1 MKKLFVLIWII
12 STAVMLKI
20 NFEYA
25 KDIKSYQQKTE
36 ELKREKKYYEQRY
49 GQTLENDLEAWLARD
64 LHFTGYQVDFLTIGK
79 DFERKN
85 DLEGLITINRGSRQ
99 EDYRFKVIFDRNGLP
114 LVTELA
120 SEKVVRE

>member
-1 MKKLFVLIWII
+1 MLIWIVF
-12 STAVMLKI
+12 TVVLLKI

-25 KDIKSYQQKTE
+25 NDIKSYQQKIE
-36 ELKREKKYYEQRY
+36 KLKGEKKYYERRY

-64 LHFTGYQVDFLTIGK
+64 LHFTDYQVDFLTVGK

-85 DLEGLITINRGSRQ
+85 DLEGLIIINRSNGQ
-99 EDYRFKVIFDRNGLP
+99 EDYRFKIIFDRNGLP

-120 SEKVVRE
+120 PVKVNRDNP